1 MKKRNLMIFAGLLG
15 IAALAAFVTRSSWM
29 GSNAS
34 AQGPQRPRVVS
45 VELAKAARDLV
56 PVDVDSIGT
65 VTPISSVALKSRVE
79 TTIVSVHFEDGAK
92 VSEGDLLFTLDARQ
106 IDAQI
111 EQAEGMLARDQ
122 AQLVGAL
129 RDHKRYSD
137 LLGKGATTQVNV
149 DNAKPQADILIG
161 TIKADQSALDNL
173 KVQKSFTIIRAPF
186 SGRISAANVK
196 VGNFVRPADLAPLAV
211 INQMAPVYVTFAIP
225 QRVLVDLREAMAA
238 GASKVIATIPGHQRS
253 EDGKVAMVENTVDST
268 TGMVTVRG
276 MMNNENETLWPGTL
290 VNTKL
295 IIRTENSVVVPT
307 VAVQRS
313 QNGTYVFVVRD
324 GVAKVQPVKVD
335 RTFQGTSVISEGLS
349 GDENVVVDGQLLLS
363 DGSRVEP
370 RARKAGAGGDD
381 ALRTLPRPA
390 GHDDADHGVDHRL
403 RRVRFPPA
411 AGLGAAAGRFPDHC
425 RERDLAGRQ

>member
-1 MKKRNLMIFAGLLG
+1 MRKRNLIFFAGALA
-15 IAALAAFVTRSSWM
+15 IAALAAFVTRSSWT
-29 GSNAS
+29 GDGAS
-34 AQGPQRPRVVS
+34 AQGPQRARVVS
-45 VELAKAARDLV
+45 VELAKAERKPV
-56 PVDVDSIGT
+56 PVDVDAIGT

-92 VSEGDLLFTLDARQ
+92 VNEGDLLFTLDARQ

-122 AQLVGAL
+122 AQLEGAQ
-129 RDHKRYSD
+129 RDVRRYSD
-137 LLGKGATTQVNV
+137 LIGKGATTQVSL
-149 DNAKPQADILIG
+149 DNAKTQADILIG

-173 KVQKSFTIIRAPF
+173 KVQKSYTTIRAPF

-196 VGNFVRPADLAPLAV
+196 VGNFVRPADTAPLAI

-225 QRVLVDLREAMAA
+225 QRVLVDLREAMAV
-238 GASKVIATIPGHQRS
+238 GQSSVVATIPGHQQS
-253 EDGKVAMVENTVDST
+253 EQGKVAMVENSVDST

-276 MMNNENETLWPGTL
+276 IMNNERETLWPGIL
-290 VNTKL
+290 VATKL

-313 QNGTYVFVVRD
+313 QNGNYVFVVRD

-335 RTFQGTSVISEGLS
+335 RTFQGTSVIAEGLS
-349 GDENVVVDGQLLLS
+349 GEENVVVDGQLLLS

-370 RARKAGAGGDD
+370 RARKTGA
-381 ALRTLPRPA
+381 
-390 GHDDADHGVDHRL
+390 
-403 RRVRFPPA
+403 
-411 AGLGAAAGRFPDHC
+411 
-425 RERDLAGRQ
+425 

>member
-1 MKKRNLMIFAGLLG
+1 MKKRTLMFFAGALG
-15 IAALAAFVTRSSWM
+15 IAALAAFVTRSSWT
-29 GSNAS
+29 GDGAS
-34 AQGPQRPRVVS
+34 AQGPQRARVIS
-45 VELAKAARDLV
+45 VELAKAERKPV
-56 PVDVDSIGT
+56 PVDVDAIGT

-92 VSEGDLLFTLDARQ
+92 VNQGDLLFTLDARQ

-122 AQLVGAL
+122 AQLEGAQ
-129 RDHKRYSD
+129 RDVRRYSD
-137 LLGKGATTQVNV
+137 LIGKGATTQVNL
-149 DNAKPQADILIG
+149 DNAKTQADILIG

-173 KVQKSFTIIRAPF
+173 KVQKSYTTIRAPF

-196 VGNFVRPADLAPLAV
+196 VGNFVRPADTAPLAI

-225 QRVLVDLREAMAA
+225 QRVLVDLREAMAV
-238 GASKVIATIPGHQRS
+238 GESSVVATIPGHQQS
-253 EDGKVAMVENTVDST
+253 EQGKVAMVENSVDST

-276 MMNNENETLWPGTL
+276 IMNNERETLWPGIL
-290 VNTKL
+290 VATKL

-313 QNGTYVFVVRD
+313 QSGNYVFVVRD

-335 RTFQGTSVISEGLS
+335 RTFQGTSVIAEGLS
-349 GDENVVVDGQLLLS
+349 GEENVVIDGQLLLS

-370 RARKAGAGGDD
+370 RARKTGA
-381 ALRTLPRPA
+381 
-390 GHDDADHGVDHRL
+390 
-403 RRVRFPPA
+403 
-411 AGLGAAAGRFPDHC
+411 
-425 RERDLAGRQ
+425 